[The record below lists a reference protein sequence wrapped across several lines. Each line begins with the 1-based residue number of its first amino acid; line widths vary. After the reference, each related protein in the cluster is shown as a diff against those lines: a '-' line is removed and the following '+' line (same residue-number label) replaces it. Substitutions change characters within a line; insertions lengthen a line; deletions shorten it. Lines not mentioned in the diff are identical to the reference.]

1 MDKNKKILLISLVA
15 LGVILIG
22 LISYLVYENNKPKPD
37 VKMLT
42 AIPTVTSTQTATPI
56 PTKTASS
63 TPIKIQTPTT
73 TPTPE
78 PTKSAD
84 ELVANAL
91 YQEFSKDSSSL
102 TFSIGKKSD
111 NSAYG
116 SMTFT
121 DTGEGGY
128 FVAAK
133 DNGGNWKIIADG
145 NGTIECSV
153 LDQYNVPASVV
164 DQCYDSNAGESKT
177 R

>member
-1 MDKNKKILLISLVA
+1 MDKNKKILVVSLVA

-22 LISYLVYENNKPKPD
+22 LILYLVYENNKSKSD
-37 VKMLT
+37 IRMLT
-42 AIPTVTSTQTATPI
+42 AIPSVTSTLTATPI
-56 PTKTASS
+56 PTKTATSAPS
-63 TPIKIQTPTT
+63 KTQ

-84 ELVANAL
+84 EFIANAL
-91 YQEFSKDSSSL
+91 YQKFSKDSASL

-121 DTGEGGY
+121 DTSEGGY

-133 DNGGNWKIIADG
+133 DSDGDWKIIADG

-153 LDQYNVPASVV
+153 LEKYNVPASVV
-164 DQCYDSNAGESKT
+164 EQCYDSNSGESKT

>member
-1 MDKNKKILLISLVA
+1 MDKNKKLLVISLVV

-22 LISYLVYENNKPKPD
+22 LILYLVFAGKSKSSDRLLTE
-37 VKMLT
+37 VSTETTT
-42 AIPTVTSTQTATPI
+42 AILISST
-56 PTKTASS
+56 PTKTTTS
-63 TPIKIQTPTT
+63 TPSKTQ

-91 YQEFSKDSSSL
+91 YQEFSKDSSNL

-121 DTGEGGY
+121 DSGEGGY

-133 DNGGNWKIIADG
+133 DSEGNWKIIADG
-145 NGTIECSV
+145 NGTIECSI

-164 DQCYDSNAGESKT
+164 EECYDSSLGESKT